1 MILTNLS
8 RASAPAKVVL
18 FGEHFVVYGSP
29 AILGSID
36 RRIRVSAQ
44 IIRPPQIIIRSD
56 TGFSASFTVN
66 KLDECGTNL
75 SEAQKFTYPL
85 YFATHDVIRGSLNA
99 KVKLGVEIDIHSDIP
114 YGIGLGSSAASCVAT
129 VAAVGSLF
137 LKRDRHW
144 IFKRAHQAERLIHK
158 SSSGGDCYVSTFGGL
173 IYYVTNG
180 KNRKIKTRRSVS
192 LILVNTGIKHS
203 TKALV
208 SLVENFR
215 NQNTSLFDDLANS
228 ATHICDQA
236 ALALTEDNP
245 VKLGRLMSRN
255 HRLLETLGVST
266 VETDNLVRYCLDSGA
281 YGAKLT
287 GAGGGGSVIALVPD
301 ECKTEFEHKLL
312 KKYSYQYIPV
322 QIKSYGLLKY

>member
-29 AILGSID
+29 AILASID

-44 IIRPPQIIIRSD
+44 IIRSPQIIIRSD

-85 YFATHDVIRGSLNA
+85 YFATHDVISGSLNA

-158 SSSGGDCYVSTFGGL
+158 SSSG
-173 IYYVTNG
+173 
-180 KNRKIKTRRSVS
+180 
-192 LILVNTGIKHS
+192 
-203 TKALV
+203 
-208 SLVENFR
+208 
-215 NQNTSLFDDLANS
+215 
-228 ATHICDQA
+228 
-236 ALALTEDNP
+236 
-245 VKLGRLMSRN
+245 
-255 HRLLETLGVST
+255 
-266 VETDNLVRYCLDSGA
+266 
-281 YGAKLT
+281 
-287 GAGGGGSVIALVPD
+287 
-301 ECKTEFEHKLL
+301 
-312 KKYSYQYIPV
+312 
-322 QIKSYGLLKY
+322 